1 VIPQFGR
8 LVTVSVM
15 VGLVALF
22 TWIYRRDRQ
31 QRVRLWMIGW
41 SAILV
46 HFAAALLNSF
56 HLIPK
61 LVADWVACTTLV
73 AAGTSFL
80 LSVCATCS
88 SLPRRWAF
96 GGGLVTPAI
105 VYVTLLIFDVTAQW
119 PYLVI
124 LGLMGGAVFYLAQAG
139 LRQAGVLG
147 WAVALAGGSAL
158 GWCAWM
164 VPAAPDY
171 GFDLMLLALFAATG
185 YFFWR
190 RHDRL
195 SPGITL
201 TALAFLCWGCVFP
214 LGSLAHVLH
223 ISIPDDH
230 VVWDLPKY
238 AVAFGMILSLFENQ
252 AELLRVEVIER
263 RRAED
268 LALAASDAKS
278 NFLAH
283 MSHEIRTPMSGIIGM
298 TELVL
303 DSAHLPHEERD
314 NLELVKTTA
323 ESLLLVINEVLD
335 LSKIEAGKLTFERI
349 EFSPQELVRDL
360 ARMMRLR
367 AEQKGLILEHEIS
380 AAVPAVLRGDPGRLR
395 QVLLNLVSNAIKF
408 TERGYV
414 RLKVEAAGT
423 TEAEGAVLRFSV
435 SDSGIGIPA
444 EKRASIFEPFNQAD
458 SSIARRFGGTGLGLT
473 IAAELVALMG
483 GKLSVEPA
491 PANQGSIFHFDA
503 GFELG
508 AEGAAEKSEH
518 DISQLAKVVA
528 HSAGAGGGNDA
539 GAAKNGSARVRPLRI
554 LLAEDNVINQKV
566 ATRLMERQGY
576 SVTVAASG
584 GQAIACLNHQTFDVV
599 LMDIHMPGM
608 DGMQVTRLIRDS
620 EQFTGQHIPII
631 AVTALA
637 MKGDAEKCLAAGMD
651 AYISKPIEPNE
662 LFGKIREFV

>member
-1 VIPQFGR
+1 
-8 LVTVSVM
+8 
-15 VGLVALF
+15 
-22 TWIYRRDRQ
+22 
-31 QRVRLWMIGW
+31 
-41 SAILV
+41 V
-46 HFAAALLNSF
+46 HFAAALLDSF
-56 HLIPK
+56 QVIPK
-61 LVADWVACTTLV
+61 PIADWVVCTTLV
-73 AAGTSFL
+73 GAGVSFL
-80 LSVCATCS
+80 LSVCNICS
-88 SLPRRWAF
+88 SPPRRWTF
-96 GGGLVTPAI
+96 GGALVAPAI
-105 VYVTLLIFDVTAQW
+105 LYVTLLTLEVTAQW
-119 PYLVI
+119 PYQLI
-124 LGLMGGAVFYLAQAG
+124 LGLMGAAVFYLAQAG
-139 LRQAGVLG
+139 LRRAGVAG
-147 WAVALAGGSAL
+147 WAVAVVGAATL

-164 VPAAPDY
+164 ARVVPDY
-171 GFDLMLLALFAATG
+171 GFDLMLLALFATTG

-190 RHDRL
+190 RHNRV
-195 SPGITL
+195 SPGIML
-201 TALAFLCWGCVFP
+201 TALAFLCWGSVFP
-214 LGSLAHVLH
+214 LGSLAHFFH
-223 ISIPDDH
+223 ISIPDDD

-252 AELLRVEVIER
+252 AELLRVEVMER

-268 LALAASDAKS
+268 LAVAASEAKS

-303 DSAHLPHEERD
+303 DSVHVQQEERD

-323 ESLLLVINEVLD
+323 ESLLLVINDVLD

-349 EFSPQELVRDL
+349 EFSPLEVTRDL
-360 ARMMRLR
+360 ARIMRLR
-367 AEQKGLILEHEIS
+367 AEQKGLLLEHEIS
-380 AAVPAVLRGDPGRLR
+380 ASVPSVLRGDPGRLR
-395 QVLLNLVSNAIKF
+395 QVLLNLLSNAIKF
-408 TERGYV
+408 TERGHV
-414 RLKVEAAGT
+414 RLKVEPAGA
-423 TEAEGAVLRFSV
+423 TEGEGALLRFSV

-444 EKRASIFEPFNQAD
+444 EKRASIFEPFSQAD
-458 SSIARRFGGTGLGLT
+458 SSISRRFGGTGLGLT
-473 IAAELVALMG
+473 IASELVALMG
-483 GKLSVEPA
+483 GKLSVEA
-491 PANQGSIFHFDA
+491 AAGNQGSVFYFEA
-503 GFELG
+503 RFELG
-508 AEGAAEKSEH
+508 AERAAGNSEH
-518 DISQLAKVVA
+518 DISLLAKVVA
-528 HSAGAGGGNDA
+528 QSASAGGGNGARTANA
-539 GAAKNGSARVRPLRI
+539 GSYRLRPLRV
-554 LLAEDNVINQKV
+554 LLAEDNPINQKV